1 MKKSSK
7 ILTLLLAAIVG
18 IVASSSAL
26 ARKAPPETTH
36 DGLSLIKKAK
46 AADYVYLA
54 DGADLTGYEKII
66 VIEPHVA
73 FRKGYKDDYNSSGV
87 SPLDRLSDRDL
98 EKMIARAKDLFMHEF
113 VETLE
118 KKGYPVV
125 KDAGEDVL
133 VARAL
138 IVDLEVNVPDP
149 NRTKGMGR
157 SRTYAEGA
165 GEATFV
171 LELYDSVT
179 MAILARAVD
188 HHDEM
193 DEAMGWRM
201 PRDYYSNTM
210 DARDAFGTW
219 AVHLAKGL
227 DRAKTEAKK

>member
-1 MKKSSK
+1 MKVSSK
-7 ILTLLLAAIVG
+7 KLTILLSCVLCMVLANP
-18 IVASSSAL
+18 AL

-36 DGLSLIKKAK
+36 DGLSLVKKAK

-54 DGADLTGYEKII
+54 PDADLTGYKKII

-87 SPLDRLSDRDL
+87 HAFNRLSDRDL

-157 SRTYAEGA
+157 SKTFAEGV

-171 LELYDSVT
+171 LELYDSVS
-179 MAILARAVD
+179 MAIIARAVD
-188 HHDEM
+188 HIDEM
-193 DEAMGWRM
+193 DSAFGWRV
-201 PRDYYSNTM
+201 PRDYATNTM
-210 DARDAFGTW
+210 DAQDAFGTW

-227 DRAKTEAKK
+227 DRAKKEAK